1 MPRQSLLEYFQPES
15 RPPREIAVAWRRGY
29 RTVRWTYA
37 ELLQAAHQFAE
48 HLVANGLTSRGVTKG
63 DRILIWG
70 ENSGEWLAAFLGCLF
85 AGAVAVPMD
94 AIADR
99 NFATR
104 VARQAGARAA
114 AVSRELARGAAN
126 DLGIPIIELESLH
139 AAPERQTIHA
149 FSSPPIQRTDPVEI
163 VFTSGTTSEPRG
175 VVITHG
181 NLLANLETLEK
192 EINRCRRWER
202 FFHPLRFLDLLP
214 LSHVFGQLLG
224 IFLPQILGSTSV
236 FLDTLNPAEVI
247 RAIHD
252 ERVSVLVTVPRLLE
266 SLQYQIER
274 DLAASGELEIFQRDF
289 EKAQGKHFLLRW
301 WRFRA
306 IHRRFGWKFWAVISG
321 GAALPAATEK
331 FWGRLGYAAVQGY
344 GLTETTSLVSVNH
357 PFKLGEGSIGKTL
370 PGLELKLS
378 ETGEI
383 LVRSENVSSGYWKD
397 SGIAPVLDAD
407 GWFHTGDLGERD
419 ANGNLYFKGRQKNV
433 IVTPAGLNIYPED
446 LEAELRKE
454 PHVRDCVVIG
464 LDRDGNAE
472 PCAVLLLRAANSED
486 SSPGTALSAS
496 EPKADSG
503 VLRQGTTFNPES
515 EQRSAMSGAA
525 ADWAVSR
532 QGTASAVPKAAPN
545 RGALAPED
553 TQASNAAKIV
563 ASANSR
569 LAEFQRIRSWVVWHE
584 PDFPRTPTQKPIL
597 SRVREGALAEL
608 AGGQPS
614 SSRTQSA
621 APTTVAGVLKRIA
634 NRSASPNGGADLQ
647 LTSIERVELIS
658 ALEDRY
664 QVDLS
669 EADFSNAD
677 SVADL
682 EKLLQKAERGQ
693 PIGDSGNAA
702 PVFRYPRWP
711 RWWPIRWIRALA
723 FYGLIRPAMLL
734 LGWPRVRGRE
744 NLRGVKGPVLI
755 VANHASYIDPGFVLH
770 ALPARL
776 RWRTAVAMGGETLT
790 DLRVPPPGTK
800 FFRALL
806 TRIQYPLVI
815 ALFHVFP
822 LPVRSGFRK
831 SFEFAGEL
839 MDRGWSVL
847 VFPEGVLTPDG
858 AIGPF
863 RAGIGLLVTRL
874 RIPVIPMRLEGLFD
888 LREAN
893 KHWTNPGHIR
903 VTVGAPVTFPETET
917 PENITQELERRVK
930 DLKSDQLL

>member
-1 MPRQSLLEYFQPES
+1 MSDTGRAMARQSLLEYFRPES

-37 ELLQAAHQFAE
+37 ELLRTAYRFASE
-48 HLVANGLTSRGVTKG
+48 LASRGVAKG
-63 DRILIWG
+63 DRVLIWG

-94 AIADR
+94 AIADK

-104 VARQAGARAA
+104 VVGQSGVRLAVVGRQLAGE
-114 AVSRELARGAAN
+114 SSN
-126 DLGIPIIELESLH
+126 NLGVPIVELESLH
-139 AAPERQTIHA
+139 DAAGQEAIHK
-149 FSSPPIQRTDPVEI
+149 FSSPPIQRSDPVEI

-175 VVITHG
+175 VVLTHG

-192 EINRCRRWER
+192 EIDRYRRYER

-224 IFLPQILGSTSV
+224 IFLPQILGGTSV

-252 ERVSVLVTVPRLLE
+252 ERVSVLVSVPRLIE

-274 DLAASGELEIFQRDF
+274 DLPASGELEKFHRDF
-289 EKAQGKHFLLRW
+289 DQAEGEHFLRRW

-306 IHRRFGWKFWAVISG
+306 IRRRFGWKFWAVISG

-331 FWGRLGYAAVQGY
+331 FWGRLGYAAIQGY

-370 PGLELKLS
+370 PGLDVKLS

-383 LVRSENVSSGYWKD
+383 LVRGENVSSGYWKD
-397 SGIAPVLDAD
+397 SGITPVLDAD

-419 ANGNLYFKGRQKNV
+419 ASGNLYFKGRQKNV

-446 LEAELRKE
+446 LEADLRKE
-454 PHVRDCVVIG
+454 PGVRDCVVIG
-464 LDRDGNAE
+464 LERDGNAE
-472 PCAVLLLRAANSED
+472 PCAVLLLRERANPSEII
-486 SSPGTALSAS
+486 
-496 EPKADSG
+496 
-503 VLRQGTTFNPES
+503 
-515 EQRSAMSGAA
+515 QRA
-525 ADWAVSR
+525 
-532 QGTASAVPKAAPN
+532 
-545 RGALAPED
+545 
-553 TQASNAAKIV
+553 NA
-563 ASANSR
+563 R
-569 LAEFQRIRSWVVWHE
+569 LAEFQRMRCWVVWRE

-597 SRVREGALAEL
+597 ARIREGAMAEL
-608 AGGQPS
+608 AGRERSTS
-614 SSRTQSA
+614 SLRPA
-621 APTTVAGVLKRIA
+621 ALSTVAGVLERISRGAARNFDSA
-634 NRSASPNGGADLQ
+634 NGSSDLQ
-647 LTSIERVELIS
+647 LSSIERVELIS

-669 EADFSNAD
+669 ETDFSNAQ

-682 EKLLQKAERGQ
+682 EKLVQKAEQGK
-693 PIGDSGNAA
+693 PIDDSGGRA

-711 RWWPIRWIRALA
+711 RWWPVRWIRALA
-723 FYGLIRPAMLL
+723 FYCLMRPAMLL

-755 VANHASYIDPGFVLH
+755 VANHASYIDPGFVLT

-790 DLRVPPPGTK
+790 DVRSPPPGTK
-800 FFRALL
+800 VFRALL
-806 TRIQYPLVI
+806 TRIQYPLVL
-815 ALFHVFP
+815 ALFHAFP
-822 LPVRSGFRK
+822 LPVRAGFRK

-839 MDRGWSVL
+839 VDRGWSVL

-863 RAGIGLLVTRL
+863 RTGIGLLVTRL
-874 RIPVIPMRLEGLFD
+874 RVPVIPVRLDGLFD

-893 KHWTNPGHIR
+893 KHWTSPGHIR
-903 VTVGAPVTFPETET
+903 VTVGPPVTFPETESA
-917 PENITQELERRVK
+917 ESITRELERRVK
-930 DLKSDQLL
+930 ALGSK

>member
-1 MPRQSLLEYFQPES
+1 MARQSLLEYFRPES

-29 RTVRWTYA
+29 RTVRWPYA
-37 ELLQAAHQFAE
+37 ELLRNGYRFAGE
-48 HLVANGLTSRGVTKG
+48 LASRGVAKG
-63 DRILIWG
+63 DRVLIWG

-94 AIADR
+94 AIADK

-104 VARQAGARAA
+104 VVGQAGVRL
-114 AVSRELARGAAN
+114 AVVGRQLAGESSN
-126 DLGIPIIELESLH
+126 NLGVPIIELESLH
-139 AAPERQTIHA
+139 DAAGQEAIHE

-175 VVITHG
+175 VVLTHG

-192 EINRCRRWER
+192 EIDRYRRYER

-224 IFLPQILGSTSV
+224 IFLPQILGGTSV

-252 ERVSVLVTVPRLLE
+252 ERVSVLVSVPRLIE

-274 DLAASGELEIFQRDF
+274 DLASTGELEDFRRDF
-289 EKAQGKHFLLRW
+289 HKAEGEHFLRRW

-306 IHRRFGWKFWAVISG
+306 IRRRFGWKFWAVISG
-321 GAALPAATEK
+321 GAALPTATEK
-331 FWGRLGYAAVQGY
+331 FWGRLGYAAIQGY

-370 PGLELKLS
+370 PGLEVKLS

-383 LVRSENVSSGYWKD
+383 LVRGENVSSGYWKE

-419 ANGNLYFKGRQKNV
+419 ASGNLYFKGRQKNV

-446 LEAELRKE
+446 LEAELRKQ
-454 PHVRDCVVIG
+454 PGVRDCVVIG

-472 PCAVLLLRAANSED
+472 PCAVLLLREDAN
-486 SSPGTALSAS
+486 AS
-496 EPKADSG
+496 EI
-503 VLRQGTTFNPES
+503 V
-515 EQRSAMSGAA
+515 QRA
-525 ADWAVSR
+525 
-532 QGTASAVPKAAPN
+532 
-545 RGALAPED
+545 
-553 TQASNAAKIV
+553 NA
-563 ASANSR
+563 R
-569 LAEFQRIRSWVVWHE
+569 LAEFQRMRCWVVWRE

-597 SRVREGALAEL
+597 ARIREDAVAEL
-608 AGGQPS
+608 AGRERSDAASAQGTLS
-614 SSRTQSA
+614 S
-621 APTTVAGVLKRIA
+621 VAGVLERTSRGAARDFESA
-634 NRSASPNGGADLQ
+634 NGSSDLQ
-647 LTSIERVELIS
+647 LSSIERVELIS

-669 EADFSNAD
+669 ETDFSNAH

-682 EKLLQKAERGQ
+682 EKLVQKAEQGK
-693 PIGDSGNAA
+693 PIDDSGGRA

-711 RWWPIRWIRALA
+711 RWWPVRWIRALA
-723 FYGLIRPAMLL
+723 FYCLVRPAMVL

-755 VANHASYIDPGFVLH
+755 VANHASYIDPGFVLT

-776 RWRTAVAMGGETLT
+776 RWRTAVAMGGETLAE
-790 DLRVPPPGTK
+790 LRNPPPGTK

-806 TRIQYPLVI
+806 GRIQYPLVI

-822 LPVRSGFRK
+822 LPVRAGFRK

-839 MDRGWSVL
+839 VDRGWSVL

-863 RAGIGLLVTRL
+863 RAGIGLLVTSL

-893 KHWTNPGHIR
+893 KHWTSPGHIR
-903 VTVGAPVTFPETET
+903 VTVGAPVRFPETESA
-917 PENITQELERRVK
+917 ENITRELERRVK
-930 DLKSDQLL
+930 ALGSK

>member
-1 MPRQSLLEYFQPES
+1 MYP
-15 RPPREIAVAWRRGY
+15 
-29 RTVRWTYA
+29 
-37 ELLQAAHQFAE
+37 
-48 HLVANGLTSRGVTKG
+48 
-63 DRILIWG
+63 
-70 ENSGEWLAAFLGCLF
+70 C
-85 AGAVAVPMD
+85 
-94 AIADR
+94 
-99 NFATR
+99 
-104 VARQAGARAA
+104 
-114 AVSRELARGAAN
+114 
-126 DLGIPIIELESLH
+126 
-139 AAPERQTIHA
+139 
-149 FSSPPIQRTDPVEI
+149 SSPCRA
-163 VFTSGTTSEPRG
+163 SS
-175 VVITHG
+175 
-181 NLLANLETLEK
+181 
-192 EINRCRRWER
+192 NR
-202 FFHPLRFLDLLP
+202 
-214 LSHVFGQLLG
+214 S
-224 IFLPQILGSTSV
+224 
-236 FLDTLNPAEVI
+236 NI
-247 RAIHD
+247 RSSAI
-252 ERVSVLVTVPRLLE
+252 S
-266 SLQYQIER
+266 
-274 DLAASGELEIFQRDF
+274 AASGELEEFQRDF
-289 EKAQGKHFLLRW
+289 KTAEGEHFLRRW

-370 PGLELKLS
+370 PGLEVKLS

-383 LVRSENVSSGYWKD
+383 LVRGENVSSGYWKD

-454 PHVRDCVVIG
+454 PGVRDCVVIG

-472 PCAVLLLRAANSED
+472 PCAVLLLRAASSED
-486 SSPGTALSAS
+486 LSPGTVSSVSESA
-496 EPKADSG
+496 ADSG
-503 VLRQGTTFNPES
+503 ALRQGTASAVPKAGGNPGA
-515 EQRSAMSGAA
+515 SAPEATDAQTSNAAKIVTAASASGAL
-525 ADWAVSR
+525 R
-532 QGTASAVPKAAPN
+532 QGTASAVPKAAATSGAFAPSASRSPSD
-545 RGALAPED
+545 RGAPEGTD
-553 TQASNAAKIV
+553 AQTNTAAKIV

-569 LAEFQRIRSWVVWHE
+569 LAEFQRIRSWVVWRE

-597 SRVREGALAEL
+597 SRIREGVLSEL
-608 AGGQPS
+608 AGGEPS
-614 SSRTQSA
+614 GSPTQSA
-621 APTTVAGVLKRIA
+621 APSTVAAVLQTIA
-634 NRSASPNGGADLQ
+634 NGSASPNAGSDLQ

-669 EADFSNAD
+669 EADFSNAQ

-682 EKLLQKAERGQ
+682 EKLVHKAEQGH
-693 PIGDSGNAA
+693 PITDSGSRA
-702 PVFRYPRWP
+702 PLFRYSRWP
-711 RWWPIRWIRALA
+711 RWWPVRWIRALA
-723 FYGLIRPAMLL
+723 FYGLVRPAMLL

-790 DLRVPPPGTK
+790 DLRVPPPGTN
-800 FFRALL
+800 FFRAILG
-806 TRIQYPLVI
+806 RIQYPLVI

-839 MDRGWSVL
+839 VDRGWSVL

-874 RIPVIPMRLEGLFD
+874 RIPVIPMRLEGLYD

-893 KHWTNPGHIR
+893 KHWTSPGHIR
-903 VTVGAPVTFPETET
+903 VTVGAPVTFAETET

-930 DLKSDQLL
+930 DLKVRLVALESD

>member
-1 MPRQSLLEYFQPES
+1 MPRQSLLEYFQPDS

-29 RTVRWTYA
+29 RTIRWTYA
-37 ELLQAAHQFAE
+37 ELLQTAHQFTKD
-48 HLVANGLTSRGVTKG
+48 LTSRGIAKG
-63 DRILIWG
+63 DRVLIWG

-94 AIADR
+94 AIADPK
-99 NFATR
+99 FAAR

-114 AVSRELARGAAN
+114 AVSRELASAATN
-126 DLGIPIIELESLH
+126 NLGVPIIELESLH
-139 AAPERQTIHA
+139 HTASQRAAAE
-149 FSSPPIQRTDPVEI
+149 FSSPQIQRTDPIEI

-175 VVITHG
+175 VVLTHG

-192 EINRCRRWER
+192 EINRYRRWER

-224 IFLPQILGSTSV
+224 IFLPQILGGTSV

-252 ERVSVLVTVPRLLE
+252 ERVSVLVTVPRLVE

-274 DLAASGELEIFQRDF
+274 DLAAGGQLEKFHRDF
-289 EKAQGKHFLLRW
+289 KTAEGEHFLRRW

-383 LVRSENVSSGYWKD
+383 MVRGENISSGYWKD
-397 SGIAPVLDAD
+397 SGIAPVIDAD

-454 PHVRDCVVIG
+454 PGIRDCVVIG

-472 PCAVLLLRAANSED
+472 PCAVLLLRDSANPSEII
-486 SSPGTALSAS
+486 
-496 EPKADSG
+496 E
-503 VLRQGTTFNPES
+503 
-515 EQRSAMSGAA
+515 
-525 ADWAVSR
+525 
-532 QGTASAVPKAAPN
+532 
-545 RGALAPED
+545 
-553 TQASNAAKIV
+553 
-563 ASANSR
+563 SANSR
-569 LAEFQRIRSWVVWHE
+569 LAEFQRIRSWVVWRE

-597 SRVREGALAEL
+597 ARIREGALAEL
-608 AGGQPS
+608 AGDASSGPS
-614 SSRTQSA
+614 TQSA
-621 APTTVAGVLKRIA
+621 APSSVAGVLQRISA
-634 NRSASPNGGADLQ
+634 SSASPNGGSDLQ

-669 EADFSNAD
+669 EADFSTAQ

-682 EKLLQKAERGQ
+682 EKLVQKAERGQ
-693 PIGDSGNAA
+693 PIADSGNRA
-702 PVFRYPRWP
+702 PVFRYSRWP
-711 RWWPIRWIRALA
+711 RWRPVRWIRALA
-723 FYGLIRPAMLL
+723 FYCLVRPAMFL

-755 VANHASYIDPGFVLH
+755 VSNHASYIDPGFVLH

-790 DLRVPPPGTK
+790 DLRVPPPGTN
-800 FFRALL
+800 FFRATLG
-806 TRIQYPLVI
+806 RIQYPLSI

-839 MDRGWSVL
+839 VDRGWNVL
-847 VFPEGVLTPDG
+847 VFPEGILTPDG

-863 RAGIGLLVTRL
+863 RTGIGLLVTRL
-874 RIPVIPMRLEGLFD
+874 RIPVIPMRLEGLYD

-893 KHWTNPGHIR
+893 KHWTSPGHIR
-903 VTVGAPVTFPETET
+903 VAVGVPVTFAETET

-930 DLKSDQLL
+930 ALEC

>member
-1 MPRQSLLEYFQPES
+1 MPRQSLLEYFGRDS
-15 RPPREIAVAWRRGY
+15 RPSREIAVAWRRGY
-29 RTVRWTYA
+29 RTIRWTYA
-37 ELLQAAHQFAE
+37 ELLQTAHQFTKNLAS
-48 HLVANGLTSRGVTKG
+48 HSITKG

-85 AGAVAVPMD
+85 AGVVAVPMD
-94 AIADR
+94 AIADPK
-99 NFATR
+99 FAAR
-104 VARQAGARAA
+104 VVRQAGVRAA
-114 AVSRELARGAAN
+114 AISRELASGAAS
-126 DLGIPIIELESLH
+126 DLGVPIIELESLH
-139 AAPERQTIHA
+139 AAHAQKSSPE
-149 FSSPPIQRTDPVEI
+149 FSSPPILRTDPIEI

-175 VVITHG
+175 VVLTHG

-192 EINRCRRWER
+192 EINRYRRWER

-224 IFLPQILGSTSV
+224 IFLPQILGGTSV

-252 ERVSVLVTVPRLLE
+252 ERVSVLVTVPRLVE

-274 DLAASGELEIFQRDF
+274 DLAAGGQLEKFQRDF
-289 EKAQGKHFLLRW
+289 KTAEGEHFLRRW

-321 GAALPAATEK
+321 GAALPAPTEK

-370 PGLELKLS
+370 PGLEVKLS
-378 ETGEI
+378 ETKEI
-383 LVRSENVSSGYWKD
+383 LVRGENVSSGYWKD
-397 SGIAPVLDAD
+397 SGVAPVLDPD

-454 PHVRDCVVIG
+454 PGVRDCVVIG

-472 PCAVLLLRAANSED
+472 PCAVLLLRDVA
-486 SSPGTALSAS
+486 G
-496 EPKADSG
+496 SG
-503 VLRQGTTFNPES
+503 P
-515 EQRSAMSGAA
+515 
-525 ADWAVSR
+525 SR
-532 QGTASAVPKAAPN
+532 QGTASAVPKAAAN
-545 RGALAPED
+545 LGALAPEATD
-553 TQASNAAKIV
+553 TQATNAAKIV
-563 ASANSR
+563 DNANSR
-569 LAEFQRIRSWVVWHE
+569 LAEFQRIRHWIIWRE

-597 SRVREGALAEL
+597 ARIRESALAAL
-608 AGGQPS
+608 LGRD
-614 SSRTQSA
+614 SSRSEAQSA
-621 APTTVAGVLKRIA
+621 APSTVAGVLQKISRGT
-634 NRSASPNGGADLQ
+634 SAAGNGADLQ

-669 EADFSNAD
+669 EADFSSAQ
-677 SVADL
+677 SIVDL
-682 EKLLQKAERGQ
+682 ETLVHKAEQGQ
-693 PIGDSGNAA
+693 PIDDSGGRA

-711 RWWPIRWIRALA
+711 RWWPVRWIRALA
-723 FYGLIRPAMLL
+723 FYGLVRPAMLL

-755 VANHASYIDPGFVLH
+755 VSNHASYIDPGFVLH

-790 DLRVPPPGTK
+790 DLRVPPQGTN
-800 FFRALL
+800 FFRAILG
-806 TRIQYPLVI
+806 RIQYPLVI

-839 MDRGWSVL
+839 IDRGWSVL
-847 VFPEGVLTPDG
+847 VFPEGVLTPNG

-874 RIPVIPMRLEGLFD
+874 RIPVIPVRLEGLYD

-893 KHWTNPGHIR
+893 KHWTSPGHIR
-903 VTVGAPVTFPETET
+903 VAVGAPVTFPETET
-917 PENITQELERRVK
+917 PENITKELEHRVK
-930 DLKSDQLL
+930 SLESD